1 MNRRQF
7 ALGMLAM
14 PALIRT
20 ASAQVTAIRLGK
32 QNGLAYLPQM
42 VMESEKLIE
51 KQAAKLGLPSLDV
64 NWSVLGGPGALND
77 ALLSG
82 NIEFINVALPSLTTL
97 WEKTAKTSR
106 PVRAL
111 CTVQSMPY
119 VLMTRNPDVKTIAD
133 FTAKDKIA
141 VPTAKISLQ
150 AIMLQM
156 AAAKLWGLENYEKLD
171 PLTVTLGHPDAL
183 AAMLS
188 GRSEITAHFT
198 IAPFYYY
205 ELAAA
210 GMHSV
215 LNTYELM
222 GGPHSNGI
230 QVTTTTFHDANPK
243 VCQAVFAAHQEA
255 NAFIKKNPRQAAD
268 IYIAISKDKKSSPEE
283 MVKMI
288 EDPENDFT
296 VTPAKVMAMA
306 EFMQKTGR
314 LKAPLNSW
322 KELFL
327 PEAHDLKGS

>member
-51 KQAAKLGLPSLDV
+51 KHAASLGLPSLEV

-82 NIEFINVALPSLTTL
+82 GIEFINVALPSLTTL
-97 WEKTAKTSR
+97 WEKTAKTPR

-119 VLMTRNPDVKTIAD
+119 LLVTRNLAVKTIAD

-156 AAAKLWGLENYEKLD
+156 AAANLWGLENYEKLD

-188 GRSEITAHFT
+188 GHSEISAHFG
-198 IAPFYYY
+198 IAPFHYY
-205 ELAAA
+205 ELAVA
-210 GMHSV
+210 GMHTV
-215 LNTYELM
+215 LDTYQLM
-222 GGPHSNGI
+222 GGPHTNGI

-243 VCQAVFAAHQEA
+243 ICQAVSAAHQEA
-255 NAFIKKNPRQAAD
+255 NAFIKKNSRQAAD
-268 IYIAISKDKKSSPEE
+268 IYIAISKDKKSTPEE
-283 MVKMI
+283 LVKMI
-288 EDPENDFT
+288 EDPANDFT

-306 EFMQKTGR
+306 DFMHKTGR
-314 LKAPLNSW
+314 LKVPPNSW
-322 KELFL
+322 KDLFL
-327 PEAHDLKGS
+327 PEAHDLNGS